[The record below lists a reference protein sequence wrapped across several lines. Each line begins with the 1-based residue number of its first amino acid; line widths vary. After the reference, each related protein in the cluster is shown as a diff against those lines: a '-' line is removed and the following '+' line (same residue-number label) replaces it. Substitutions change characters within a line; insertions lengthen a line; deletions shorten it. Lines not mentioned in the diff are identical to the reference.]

1 MSLIRFTCECGITI
15 RKLFRAGKEITGSLP
30 CECGKEMKRI
40 LSGPA
45 GIGSRIS
52 VDNGVQARAVEI
64 NVDHIK
70 DGENRARFAQ
80 NLREAPTKSD
90 KKK

>member
-1 MSLIRFTCECGITI
+1 MIRFTCECGITT

-45 GIGSRIS
+45 GVDTKIR
-52 VDNGVQARAVEI
+52 VDNGVQARGI
-64 NVDHIK
+64 DISIDQIK

-80 NLREAPTKSD
+80 KMREKP
-90 KKK
+90 